1 MGAKHDKVK
10 KQNRAKSRL
19 TGKDCKE
26 LVVSNALSTTVNS
39 L

>member
-1 MGAKHDKVK
+1 MGAKHDMVK

-26 LVVSNALSTTVNS
+26 LVVSTMGKCNARN
-39 L
+39 